1 MLENTFKNYDQEFHL
16 FKKQYYN
23 LISSITRFK
32 EKIITEL
39 LQCLDNSM
47 FIVRIRYFYTLN
59 DADVSIQKNI
69 KQIFL
74 LNNYQRKLSKRFI
87 SDFMMKTD
95 AIFNINALKMLLFV
109 TVNVT
114 NTTMIFSACFS
125 FAISEFEETF
135 NFFIQCMHEELF
147 NDCLPSRVIIAD
159 QSKGLT
165 TSLSISMLEIQLQL
179 CN

>member
-1 MLENTFKNYDQEFHL
+1 
-16 FKKQYYN
+16 
-23 LISSITRFK
+23 
-32 EKIITEL
+32 
-39 LQCLDNSM
+39 
-47 FIVRIRYFYTLN
+47 
-59 DADVSIQKNI
+59 
-69 KQIFL
+69 
-74 LNNYQRKLSKRFI
+74 
-87 SDFMMKTD
+87 MMKTD

-114 NTTMIFSACFS
+114 NTTMIFSVCFS

-147 NDCLPSRVIIAD
+147 NDCLSSRVIIAD
-159 QSKGLT
+159 QSKKLT